1 MGQLTIS
8 MAIFNSYVKLPEGSE
23 AIDIYLVDLQIN
35 NGELSYLYFTREY
48 SQQDIPQ
55 DITAITG
62 HT

>member
-1 MGQLTIS
+1 